1 MPTPVTRQPTSYQ
14 LDIPVEWYGKVETW
28 QNGSTLCIYLAGD
41 SDTPI
46 VTLVAVRE
54 GESFTPDEG
63 DTVLGAA
70 NLGNGYTVYASG
82 PVYPYVVPQTI
93 NGRTQNPVSTYPMDT
108 AIELVELTTG
118 NRYTYSQIK
127 SVLVGKDGK
136 ADAATKLECD
146 YIAQILLPSIKAQD

>member
-1 MPTPVTRQPTSYQ
+1 M
-14 LDIPVEWYGKVETW
+14 
-28 QNGSTLCIYLAGD
+28 
-41 SDTPI
+41 
-46 VTLVAVRE
+46 TLVAVRD

-63 DTVLGAA
+63 DTVLGTA
-70 NLGNGYTVYASG
+70 NLGNGYTVYAGG

-127 SVLVGKDGK
+127 NVLVGKDGK
-136 ADAATKLECD
+136 ADAATKFETD
-146 YIAQILLPSIKAQD
+146 YLAQILLPSIKAQD